1 MTVFHAKN
9 AQGQVKM
16 IGSDP
21 GNLMESMM
29 FHEEVTGEKLYL
41 AETEEAQG

>member
-1 MTVFHAKN
+1 MTVFQAKN
-9 AQGQVKM
+9 AQGRVVM

-21 GNLMESMM
+21 GNLQESMM

-41 AETEEAQG
+41 VETAEQA